1 MEYKTPKILERTPL
15 VFGYPVVT
23 AIIVAICFMLFL
35 FIVFKK
41 LLLSLV
47 FLVVPILYL
56 YIIRKYPRKGEF
68 KEFFLDFKIGVQCIK
83 FDEKL
88 ENLINVNP
96 KDNQRFKS
104 SSKRFVN

>member
-1 MEYKTPKILERTPL
+1 MEYKTPKTLERTPL

-23 AIIVAICFMLFL
+23 ALIVAICLILFL

-41 LLLSLV
+41 VLLSLV

-56 YIIRKYPRKGEF
+56 YIIKKYPRKGEF
-68 KEFFLDFKIGVQCIK
+68 KEFFLDFKIGVQCIR

-88 ENLINVNP
+88 ENLININS
-96 KDNQRFKS
+96 KDSAKFRKES
-104 SSKRFVN
+104 

>member
-1 MEYKTPKILERTPL
+1 MEYKTPKTLERTPL

-23 AIIVAICFMLFL
+23 AFIVAICLMLFL

-41 LLLSLV
+41 ILLSLV

-56 YIIRKYPRKGEF
+56 YIIKKYPRKGEF
-68 KEFFLDFKIGVQCIK
+68 KEFFLDFKMGVQCIR

-88 ENLINVNP
+88 ENLINLNS
-96 KDNQRFKS
+96 KDNQKFKS
-104 SSKRFVN
+104 K